1 MKEARINRSKSLRS
15 SRGWK
20 IGVVSMLIFSILL
33 SLLCGV
39 GFIWMEQE
47 NYYQFSGF
55 SGPYDFSLKLEDV
68 PFKLTSTPTHRID
81 FSADYFLDS
90 LMIVRKE
97 DADPQNGTFLC
108 EFEANGETLEVYLNE
123 HFNDINLDDVKLS
136 VSTPDGKRVYWN
148 VPEEPQNV
156 NSRKI
161 MLGISDEGEICLDLS
176 GYAEPAAPFHYED
189 FDYIFIT
196 REELLEYAA
205 KNCLHMVRYEYVPGL
220 DRETLELPGE
230 GEPSEEPLFPAE
242 VATPTDAAADTNST
256 AVNVTTTAEVTT
268 VADGTNPTHKTTM
281 TTAPASSHVTVST
294 PEIFENDASYYDAQ
308 HLFSEEAAEHA
319 GMIFDEYPYAANSFC
334 DNAAVLVL
342 DYTEN
347 QNIKFVYAMDAL
359 ADYAWAVCGS
369 DYYNYNYNQE
379 HGIYYITILTEEIV
393 EPVTYLECKADLAD
407 EENFSAHMKW
417 IKTLY
422 DKLYPLRMVVI
433 VIGALSVIAAFVCF
447 ILMLRFAGWKKGFD
461 TPQLRAVDKIPLEIS
476 LGAYA
481 IAGGFIYE
489 LVDYE
494 MWLWWLIMAVLFIPV
509 LMTITRRIKTRTLFK
524 NTLCVKGFR
533 LAKKV
538 FGVLP
543 SIWQVVLIGTAYGI
557 FSLISVFAMHDGYI
571 ENGFLFILWGIV
583 SLALFGLVIFFC
595 IQLGGIIKTAQKIA
609 GGSSE
614 EKVNTEKLIPP
625 LGKHAESINSIG
637 DSVSAAVEDRLRSE
651 RMKTDLIANVSHD
664 IKTPLTS
671 VINYID
677 LLGRT
682 DITDPTAREYLFV
695 LERQATRLKRLLDD
709 IVDASK
715 ASSGCINADL
725 KPLDLRELLDQSIAE
740 YSDKL
745 YSSGI
750 TPVLS
755 ISEDCTAVMADGR
768 LLWRVFDNLLSNIC
782 KYSQSGTRAYIE
794 AARIGNCAEISF
806 RSISAEQLNI
816 SAETLMERFVRG
828 DRSRHTE
835 GSGLGLS
842 IARSLV
848 ELQNG
853 QLNLSIDGD
862 LFRAAVILP
871 LCELPEDEAA
881 EQTMPAEQSEIPEQ
895 PTLSELAAQCEKFAQ
910 LEAADAAEMPELGEG
925 NAPEISELPEHQP
938 IPEDE
943 WIILPSLDE

>member
-1 MKEARINRSKSLRS
+1 MKEARINRSKRLRS

-33 SLLCGV
+33 SLLCGL

-55 SGPYDFSLKLEDV
+55 SEPYDFSLKLEDV
-68 PFKLTSTPTHRID
+68 PFKFTSTPTHRID
-81 FSADYFLDS
+81 FSADYFLNS
-90 LMIVRKE
+90 LMIVKE
-97 DADPQNGTFLC
+97 SDADPQNGTFLC

-123 HFNDINLDDVKLS
+123 HFNDINTEDIKLS
-136 VSTPDGKRVYWN
+136 VSTPDGKMVYWN

-161 MLGISDEGEICLDLS
+161 MLGISEEGEICLDLS

-230 GEPSEEPLFPAE
+230 GKPSEESLSPTDA
-242 VATPTDAAADTNST
+242 ATPTTAADTNST
-256 AVNVTTTAEVTT
+256 AANVTTTATNVTT
-268 VADGTNPTHKTTM
+268 MADGTTPTEATTM
-281 TTAPASSHVTVST
+281 TTAPASSHVTVPT

-334 DNAAVLVL
+334 NNAAVLIL

-369 DYYNYNYNQE
+369 DYYNYNYDQE
-379 HGIYYITILTEEIV
+379 HGIYYISILTEEMV
-393 EPVTYLECKADLAD
+393 EPIAYLDFKADLAD
-407 EENFSAHMKW
+407 EENFTSHMKW
-417 IKTLY
+417 VKSLY
-422 DKLYPLRMVVI
+422 DALYPMRISII
-433 VIGALSVIAAFVCF
+433 VIGALSVVAAFVCF

-461 TPQLRAVDKIPLEIS
+461 TPQLRMVDKIPLEIS
-476 LGAYA
+476 LGLYA
-481 IAGGFIYE
+481 IAGVVVYE

-494 MWLWWLIMAVLFIPV
+494 MWLWWLIMAALFIPV
-509 LMTITRRIKTRTLFK
+509 LMTVTRRIKTRTLFK
-524 NTLCVKGFR
+524 NLLCVHIFR
-533 LAKKV
+533 YAKK
-538 FGVLP
+538 FFRVLP
-543 SIWQVVLIGTAYGI
+543 TIWQGIVIGTAYGI
-557 FSLISVFAMHDGYI
+557 FTFICIFAARDGNSAAMVVWCLISLIL
-571 ENGFLFILWGIV
+571 FLIAFI
-583 SLALFGLVIFFC
+583 FC
-595 IQLGGIIKTAQKIA
+595 RQLGDIFLTAQNIA
-609 GGSSE
+609 GGSSD
-614 EKVNTEKLIPP
+614 EKIDTEKLFSP
-625 LGKHAESINSIG
+625 LSRHAESINSMSE
-637 DSVSAAVEDRLRSE
+637 SVSAAVEERLRSE

-677 LLGRT
+677 LLKRT
-682 DITDPTAREYLFV
+682 DITDPTAKEYLFV
-695 LERQATRLKRLLDD
+695 LERQSTRLKRLLDD
-709 IVDASK
+709 IVEASK
-715 ASSGCINADL
+715 ASSGCINTEI
-725 KPLDLRELLDQSIAE
+725 KPLNLRELLNQSVTE

-745 YSSGI
+745 TDSGI
-750 TPVLS
+750 TPVVN
-755 ISEDCTAVMADGR
+755 ISEDCTFALADGR

-782 KYSQSGTRAYIE
+782 KYSQTGTRAYIE
-794 AARIGNCAEISF
+794 AVRMGNFAEISF

-816 SAETLMERFVRG
+816 SAEQLMERFVRG

-862 LFRAAVILP
+862 LFRAAVLLP
-871 LCELPEDEAA
+871 IYEQPEE
-881 EQTMPAEQSEIPEQ
+881 EQPAPIADCTEPTEIPEQ

-910 LEAADAAEMPELGEG
+910 LEAADTAEMPEL
-925 NAPEISELPEHQP
+925 PEH
-938 IPEDE
+938 IEGIVNSE
-943 WIILPSLDE
+943 E